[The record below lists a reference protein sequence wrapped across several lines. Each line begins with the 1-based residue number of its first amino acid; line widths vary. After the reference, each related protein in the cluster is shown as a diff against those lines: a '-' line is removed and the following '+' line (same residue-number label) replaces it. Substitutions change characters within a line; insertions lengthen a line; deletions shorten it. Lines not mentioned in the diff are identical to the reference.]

1 MHSHPDPLP
10 PPPQELAGVESMKQ
24 KHQTCRDIIRQFEE
38 TAANLEANIATAKR
52 EVSHSAEQIIAVV
65 HEREREAVTTLENT
79 RVSQMQKMNAVRKQV
94 QRLEKQIKQAVDFA
108 SELVQRSSNADI
120 IANRNNLQERFK
132 DSLKL
137 NFPLF
142 LLVRL

>member
-1 MHSHPDPLP
+1 
-10 PPPQELAGVESMKQ
+10 MKQ